1 MKRCPFCGAKNK
13 DSFDFCVRC
22 SEALD
27 EVAVGRSVLSRVL
40 PFVVL
45 ILMAVAFLGVWQYL
59 KPKPDEAPAAPAPPP
74 PAVATAPDIPPA
86 PPIDIERANNAARMG
101 IVALH
106 DGQYEKAAELF
117 EQFVQEAPNN
127 PYGHMYLALAHY
139 ALDETDQAIDA
150 MGHAFDLAP
159 GNPGFG
165 HHLVGMLMQKE
176 DFPAAEEVVRRYLE
190 VEPDDQNARIELVRL
205 MRRQGGLEDAIAEG
219 QRLVADAPENL
230 EAVLELGT
238 CLKDSGK
245 LEEAGKLFQR
255 AVELDPKS
263 PAAQH
268 AWGVSQTLSGDYKNA
283 LAPLRS
289 AVEMDP
295 DNGLYRLSLAQTY
308 EKLDQIEQSFE
319 QYEAFLKYSPD
330 DPRAEEIEKSL
341 ERAKKTWKQIQAQ
354 KKQSKQD
361 PNRIGEYP

>member
-27 EVAVGRSVLSRVL
+27 VAAGRSVLSRVF
-40 PFVVL
+40 PFFVL
-45 ILMAVAFLGVWQYL
+45 ILLAVAFLGAWQYL
-59 KPKPDEAPAAPAPPP
+59 KPQPDEAPAAPAAPPP
-74 PAVATAPDIPPA
+74 VVATAPDFVLP
-86 PPIDIERANNAARMG
+86 PPIDIQRANNAARMG

-117 EQFVQEAPNN
+117 EQFVEEAPNN
-127 PYGHMYLALAHY
+127 PYGHMYLAIAHY
-139 ALDETDQAIDA
+139 ALDEPDQAIDA
-150 MGHAFDLAP
+150 MGRAFDLAP

-190 VEPDDQNARIELVRL
+190 VEPDDQMARVELIRL
-205 MRRQGGLEDAIAEG
+205 MRRQGGLEDAIGEA

-230 EAVLELGT
+230 DAVLELGT

-245 LEEAGKLFQR
+245 LEEAGQLFQR
-255 AVELDPKS
+255 AIELNPES
-263 PAAQH
+263 PTAQH
-268 AWGVSQTLSGDYKNA
+268 AWGVTQTLSGDYKGA
-283 LAPLRS
+283 LAPLQS

-295 DNGLYRLSLAQTY
+295 ENGLYRLSLAQTY

-319 QYEAFLKYSPD
+319 QYDAFLKYSPD
-330 DPRAEEIEKSL
+330 DPRAEEIQTLL

-354 KKQSKQD
+354 KKQSQRD